1 MMGTLSY
8 TPSPRLQ
15 LPTKGPAAVSVA
27 SSQPRLLP
35 LFPFNFFR
43 QNLRGR
49 QQEPGLATA
58 QQTTGPT
65 LPGLSLKQ
73 HQDWVRLI
81 ILLIRGE
88 ELDS

>member
-15 LPTKGPAAVSVA
+15 LPTQGPGSSASVA

-49 QQEPGLATA
+49 QQQQTGLG
-58 QQTTGPT
+58 TTGPT
-65 LPGLSLKQ
+65 LPGLSLTQ
-73 HQDWVRLI
+73 QQY
-81 ILLIRGE
+81 
-88 ELDS
+88 